1 MGDADVV
8 GIDLDELHPQGPE
21 AAFQLGNHL
30 FRVVGADEG
39 GAHEAFGPL
48 ADVLGDP
55 VVAPVRISVE
65 DAVEAGDVDA
75 GVVHATQEEF
85 GCVQHSEAAP
95 VSQVCVKIDDGD
107 ILHFFDLYPIPRRR
121 SRLPEQMART
131 VDSGSP
137 M

>member
-1 MGDADVV
+1 MLA
-8 GIDLDELHPQGPE
+8 LMK
-21 AAFQLGNHL
+21 AAPTKRLGHL
-30 FRVVGADEG
+30 RTYSAT
-39 GAHEAFGPL
+39 
-48 ADVLGDP
+48 P
-55 VVAPVRISVE
+55 VVAPVRISME

-75 GVVHATQEEF
+75 GVVHAAQEEL
-85 GCVQHSEAAP
+85 GRVQHAEAAP

-107 ILHFFDLYPIPRRR
+107 ILHVFDLYPIPRRR